1 MARASHLPPSPSSP
15 GTFHYLPPLP
25 VPPSSADE
33 QNARTLHSHFHHY
46 HHHRDQDHQQNS
58 HSQAPQRQQQQQ
70 QRHMYPTSSPFHRYD
85 ISPDPS
91 PTSAIRLPPI
101 TSSFTN
107 GYASPAASSHSSDPP
122 SRDEL
127 DVVMGDPNSSSGMST
142 NDNNNTDFHVQHVS
156 LPGVDG
162 MLSRGNGMILDST
175 TSPRRE
181 NRDWESR
188 ERWNMRHF
196 TLIQT
201 VGTQPRFTFAAPPSS
216 RHGAYDLLPFRHGDI
231 WTSLPC
237 PFLDT
242 STQ

>member
-1 MARASHLPPSPSSP
+1 MVRTSPLPPSPSSP
-15 GTFHYLPPLP
+15 GAFHYPPPLP
-25 VPPSSADE
+25 IPLSSADE
-33 QNARTLHSHFHHY
+33 QNARTLHNQFHH
-46 HHHRDQDHQQNS
+46 HHQHREHPQQN
-58 HSQAPQRQQQQQ
+58 HSQTPQRQQP

-85 ISPDPS
+85 ISADPS
-91 PTSAIRLPPI
+91 SPSAIRLPPI
-101 TSSFTN
+101 TASFTD
-107 GYASPAASSHSSDPP
+107 GYASPAASNHSSDPP

-127 DVVMGDPNSSSGMST
+127 DVVMDDPNSPSGMST
-142 NDNNNTDFHVQHVS
+142 NNHHNNNIFHGQHVS
-156 LPGVDG
+156 LPGIDG
-162 MLSRGNGMILDST
+162 MLSRGNGMILDGIP
-175 TSPRRE
+175 SPRQE